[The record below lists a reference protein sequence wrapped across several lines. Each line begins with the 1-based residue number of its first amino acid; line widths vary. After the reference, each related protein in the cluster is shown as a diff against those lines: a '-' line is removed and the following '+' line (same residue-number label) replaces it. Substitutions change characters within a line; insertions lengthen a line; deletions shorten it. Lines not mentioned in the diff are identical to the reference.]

1 MIRSRGGLAIVDGV
15 NSGVAD
21 PVFREGRDCACQS
34 VGGGLEPC
42 KAVRLVPARFRG
54 RLDGLDARQRE
65 AVEALTKGLVNKLL
79 HEPTVRLKE
88 AAGSTRGERLA
99 AALRDL
105 FGL

>member
-1 MIRSRGGLAIVDGV
+1 VAPAISALRDRAELLRSDEL
-15 NSGVAD
+15 
-21 PVFREGRDCACQS
+21 
-34 VGGGLEPC
+34 
-42 KAVRLVPARFRG
+42 ARFRG

-79 HEPTVRLKE
+79 HEPTIRLKE